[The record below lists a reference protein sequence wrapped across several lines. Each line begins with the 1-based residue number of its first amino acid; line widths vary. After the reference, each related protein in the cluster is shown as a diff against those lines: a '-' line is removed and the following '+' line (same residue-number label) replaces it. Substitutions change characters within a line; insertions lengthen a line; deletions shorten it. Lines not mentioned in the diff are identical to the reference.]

1 MNQPPA
7 LLGLRINVE
16 TKSFLYLQNPGYNP
30 ICGGGGVIGGAGG
43 MLSA

>member
-1 MNQPPA
+1 MNQPPS

-30 ICGGGGVIGGAGG
+30 ICGGDIGGASGL
-43 MLSA
+43 LSA